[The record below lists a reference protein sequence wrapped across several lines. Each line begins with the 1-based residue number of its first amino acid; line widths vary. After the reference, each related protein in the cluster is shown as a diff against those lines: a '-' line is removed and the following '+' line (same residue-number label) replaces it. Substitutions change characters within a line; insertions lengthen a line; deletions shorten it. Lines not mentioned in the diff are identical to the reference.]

1 MLFSRAWVKVM
12 SLIKEIDEILTCS
25 NIDYYGHNDDD
36 DNSNILL
43 HLMMLLM
50 IGVCQVKGQG
60 KIKAYGIVK
69 RLISLLFILADRNA
83 MVTRSSNENLLA

>member
-1 MLFSRAWVKVM
+1 MKTYPLRPSVLFSRAWVKVM

-43 HLMMLLM
+43 HLMMMATM
-50 IGVCQVKGQG
+50 ITM
-60 KIKAYGIVK
+60 
-69 RLISLLFILADRNA
+69 
-83 MVTRSSNENLLA
+83 MVMVLTLKNTSVSPPLSPAPVS